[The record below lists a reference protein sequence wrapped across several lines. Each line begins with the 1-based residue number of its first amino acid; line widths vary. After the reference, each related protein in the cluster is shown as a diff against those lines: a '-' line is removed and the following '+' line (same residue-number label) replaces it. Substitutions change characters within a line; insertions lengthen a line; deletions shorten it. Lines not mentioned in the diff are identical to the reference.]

1 MKFNHYTIAALPQL
15 SWDGALPCTL
25 AELLEEFD
33 MQLEPLRDGINRILL
48 LDDIRNME
56 LLLKSKLD
64 TDDAPKGNT
73 EDGRIDF
80 YRAGI
85 TKPEELELF
94 IDDPKHNTPDFVYP
108 EFVEDFFDTWKTN
121 EERYARIEEL
131 YVGYY
136 RMMSEDKNAFL
147 ARYGTNM
154 MIMSTIISAVRMM
167 KSGTDL
173 DKNLKGDAD
182 AVKMI
187 LENRNNA
194 DLGLKGYFP
203 EVAEIVALFDK
214 SKTPLEVEKEL
225 DRIRFSLLDEVGQ
238 EKPFADHIIYGYII
252 GFQLKDRWTT
262 QNDEAG
268 MRILENIIK
277 GNY

>member
-1 MKFNHYTIAALPQL
+1 MKFNHYTIAALPHL
-15 SWDGALPCTL
+15 SWDSDLPCTL

-33 MQLEPLRDGINRILL
+33 MQLEPLREGICSILL
-48 LDDIRNME
+48 LDDLRNME
-56 LLLKSKLD
+56 LLIKSR
-64 TDDAPKGNT
+64 AGAGGNT
-73 EDGRIDF
+73 ADGKTDF

-94 IDDPKHNTPDFVYP
+94 VDDPKHNTPDFVYP
-108 EFVEDFFDTWKTN
+108 EFVEDFFETWKTN
-121 EERYARIEEL
+121 EERASHIEEL
-131 YVGYY
+131 YTGYY
-136 RMMSEDKNAFL
+136 AWMESSKNAFL

-154 MIMSTIISAVRMM
+154 MIMSTIISALRMM
-167 KSGTDL
+167 KSGSDL

-214 SKTPLEVEKEL
+214 SKTPLEVEREL
-225 DRIRFSLLDEVGQ
+225 DRIRFALLDDACFTALD
-238 EKPFADHIIYGYII
+238 KR
-252 GFQLKDRWTT
+252 LWTLST
-262 QNDEAG
+262 
-268 MRILENIIK
+268 I
-277 GNY
+277 

>member
-1 MKFNHYTIAALPQL
+1 MKFNHYTIAALTHL
-15 SWDGALPCTL
+15 SWDSDLPCTL

-33 MQLEPLRDGINRILL
+33 MQLEPLREGICSILL
-48 LDDIRNME
+48 LDDLRNME
-56 LLLKSKLD
+56 LLIKSR
-64 TDDAPKGNT
+64 AGAGGNT
-73 EDGRIDF
+73 ADGKTDF

-94 IDDPKHNTPDFVYP
+94 VDDPKHNTPDFVYP
-108 EFVEDFFDTWKTN
+108 EFVEDFFETWKTN
-121 EERYARIEEL
+121 EERASHIEEL
-131 YVGYY
+131 YTGYY
-136 RMMSEDKNAFL
+136 AWMESSKNAFL

-154 MIMSTIISAVRMM
+154 MIMSTIISALRMM
-167 KSGTDL
+167 KSGSDL
-173 DKNLKGDAD
+173 DKNLKGDPD

-203 EVAEIVALFDK
+203 EVAEIVTLFDK
-214 SKTPLEVEKEL
+214 SKTPLEVEREL
-225 DRIRFSLLDEVGQ
+225 DRIRFALLDEVGHD
-238 EKPFADHIIYGYII
+238 KPFADHIIYGYII

-268 MRILENIIK
+268 MQILENIIK

>member
-1 MKFNHYTIAALPQL
+1 MKFNHYTIAALPHL
-15 SWDGALPCTL
+15 SWDSDLPCTL

-33 MQLEPLRDGINRILL
+33 MQLEPLREGICSILL
-48 LDDIRNME
+48 LDDLRNME
-56 LLLKSKLD
+56 LLIKSR
-64 TDDAPKGNT
+64 AGAGGNT
-73 EDGRIDF
+73 ADGKTDF

-94 IDDPKHNTPDFVYP
+94 VDDPKHNTPDFVYP
-108 EFVEDFFDTWKTN
+108 EFVEDFFETWKTN
-121 EERYARIEEL
+121 EERASHIEEL
-131 YVGYY
+131 YTGYY
-136 RMMSEDKNAFL
+136 AWMESSKNAFL

-154 MIMSTIISAVRMM
+154 MIMSTIISALRMM
-167 KSGTDL
+167 KSGSDL
-173 DKNLKGDAD
+173 DKNLKGDPD

-203 EVAEIVALFDK
+203 EVAEIVTLFDK
-214 SKTPLEVEKEL
+214 SKTPLEVEREL
-225 DRIRFSLLDEVGQ
+225 DRIRFALLDEVGHD
-238 EKPFADHIIYGYII
+238 KPFADHIIYGYII

-268 MRILENIIK
+268 MQILENIIK

>member
-1 MKFNHYTIAALPQL
+1 MKFNHYTIAALPHL
-15 SWDGALPCTL
+15 SWDSDLPCTL

-33 MQLEPLRDGINRILL
+33 MQLEPLREGICSILL
-48 LDDIRNME
+48 LDDLRNME
-56 LLLKSKLD
+56 LLIKSK
-64 TDDAPKGNT
+64 AGAGGNT
-73 EDGRIDF
+73 ADGKTDF

-94 IDDPKHNTPDFVYP
+94 VDDPKHNTPDFVYP
-108 EFVEDFFDTWKTN
+108 EFVEDFFETWKTN
-121 EERYARIEEL
+121 EERASHIEEL
-131 YVGYY
+131 YTGYY
-136 RMMSEDKNAFL
+136 AWMESSKNAFL

-167 KSGTDL
+167 KSGSDL

-214 SKTPLEVEKEL
+214 SKTPLEVEREL
-225 DRIRFSLLDEVGQ
+225 DRIRFALLDEVGQ

-268 MRILENIIK
+268 MQILENIIK

>member
-1 MKFNHYTIAALPQL
+1 
-15 SWDGALPCTL
+15 
-25 AELLEEFD
+25 
-33 MQLEPLRDGINRILL
+33 
-48 LDDIRNME
+48 
-56 LLLKSKLD
+56 
-64 TDDAPKGNT
+64 
-73 EDGRIDF
+73 
-80 YRAGI
+80 
-85 TKPEELELF
+85 
-94 IDDPKHNTPDFVYP
+94 
-108 EFVEDFFDTWKTN
+108 
-121 EERYARIEEL
+121 
-131 YVGYY
+131 
-136 RMMSEDKNAFL
+136 MMSEDKNAFL

-167 KSGTDL
+167 KSGADL

-203 EVAEIVALFDK
+203 EVTEIVALFDK
-214 SKTPLEVEKEL
+214 NKTPLEVEKEL

>member
-1 MKFNHYTIAALPQL
+1 MKFNHYTIAALPHL
-15 SWDGALPCTL
+15 TWDSDLPCTL

-33 MQLEPLRDGINRILL
+33 MQLEPLREGISRILL
-48 LDDIRNME
+48 LDDLRNME

-64 TDDAPKGNT
+64 ADDAPKGNT
-73 EDGRIDF
+73 EEGKIDF

-108 EFVEDFFDTWKTN
+108 EFVEDFFETWKTN
-121 EERYARIEEL
+121 EERYAHIEEL
-131 YVGYY
+131 YVSYY
-136 RMMSEDKNAFL
+136 RMMSENKNAFL

-154 MIMSTIISAVRMM
+154 MIMSTIISAIRMM
-167 KSGTDL
+167 KSGSDL

-214 SKTPLEVEKEL
+214 NKTPLEVEKEL

>member
-1 MKFNHYTIAALPQL
+1 MKFNHYTIAALPQMT
-15 SWDGALPCTL
+15 WDSDQTGTL

-33 MQLEPLRDGINRILL
+33 MQFEPLREGICSILL

-56 LLLKSKLD
+56 LLIKSRSGGDGTL
-64 TDDAPKGNT
+64 KGNT
-73 EDGRIDF
+73 EEGKIDF

-85 TKPEELELF
+85 TKPEDLELF
-94 IDDPKHNTPDFVYP
+94 IDDPKHNLPDYVYP
-108 EFVEDFFDTWKTN
+108 EFIEDFFDEWRTN
-121 EERYARIEEL
+121 AERAAHIEEL
-131 YVGYY
+131 YIGYY
-136 RMMSEDKNAFL
+136 RMLSESRNAFL

-154 MIMSTIISAVRMM
+154 MIITTVISALRML
-167 KSGTDL
+167 KSGADL
-173 DKNLKGDAD
+173 DKDLKGDPD
-182 AVKMI
+182 AVKII
-187 LENRNNA
+187 LENRNNN

-203 EVAEIVALFDK
+203 EILDIVALFDK
-214 SKTPLEVEKEL
+214 EKTPFEVEREL
-225 DRIRFSLLDEVGQ
+225 DRIRFDLLDEVGQ
-238 EKPFADHIIYGYII
+238 DQPFADHIIYGYII